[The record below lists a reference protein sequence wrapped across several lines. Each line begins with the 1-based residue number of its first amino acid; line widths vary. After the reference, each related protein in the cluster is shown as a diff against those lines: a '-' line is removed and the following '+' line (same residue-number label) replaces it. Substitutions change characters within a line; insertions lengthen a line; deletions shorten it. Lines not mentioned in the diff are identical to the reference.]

1 MRFFSQNDLELIAL
15 QNKLQREAYAFI
27 VINYENQYGI
37 LIFYFI
43 IKAVP
48 CMLVA

>member
-27 VINYENQYGI
+27 VTIS
-37 LIFYFI
+37 L
-43 IKAVP
+43 
-48 CMLVA
+48 